1 MAQHNYAYQKSGD
14 NIAKAVGR
22 NLDISPKQST
32 EICKYVRGRPL
43 NQAKT
48 LLQQAIDEKKAIP
61 FTRFTNGLGHKPGI
75 SAGRYNPKACSQI
88 LKVLKSAEAN
98 AKNKGYN
105 SSDLK
110 VVHISM
116 QIGPKNRHYGRQR
129 GIFKNSHIE
138 VVLQEVR
145 GAGKKDK
152 KTDAVKNVVK
162 ENRDKAKDNGKNA
175 PKHDAHNHGHNHEE
189 HATHVKKD
197 N

>member
-1 MAQHNYAYQKSGD
+1 MAQHNYAYQKSEE

-32 EICKYVRGRPL
+32 EICKYVRGRTL
-43 NQAKT
+43 SQAKM
-48 LLQQAIDEKKAIP
+48 LLQQAIDMKKAVP
-61 FTRFTNGLGHKPGI
+61 FTRFNNGLGHKPGM

-116 QIGPKNRHYGRQR
+116 QIGPRNLHYGRQRR

-138 VVLQEVR
+138 VVLQEVKGVGR
-145 GAGKKDK
+145 KDKTIGKTAKAEKKDSKSDDAK
-152 KTDAVKNVVK
+152 KDAVK
-162 ENRDKAKDNGKNA
+162 
-175 PKHDAHNHGHNHEE
+175 EE
-189 HATHVKKD
+189 RAAHVKKD
-197 N
+197 D